1 MAKRRKF
8 SAADKESVSRR
19 AAGIC
24 EYCQM
29 PENFNT
35 DTFEMEHITALAN
48 NGTNDLGNIAFSCSG
63 CNGRKAT
70 QSTAVDPIT
79 LAEVAL
85 YHPRND
91 NWEDHFQWNDTFLM
105 LVGISPT
112 GRATI
117 EALELNRVGCVNLR
131 MALVAFGTHPR
142 IR

>member
-8 SAADKESVSRR
+8 SAADRELVAQR
-19 AAGIC
+19 AFGIC

-48 NGTNDLGNIAFSCSG
+48 DGSNDLGNIAFSCSG

-70 QSTAVDPIT
+70 KSMAIDPVT
-79 LAEVAL
+79 LTEVPL

-91 NWEDHFQWNDTFLM
+91 QWEAHFQWSDDFLF
-105 LVGISPT
+105 LIGISPI

-117 EALELNRVGCVNLR
+117 ETLELNRTGCINLR
-131 MALVAFGTHPR
+131 MALFAFGTHPR
-142 IR
+142 TR